1 MWERFR
7 KSVKDAESPEVGNS
21 RKWLLSLGLKTN
33 EGTVSGRA
41 AATGEKP
48 LVKGYSYYQIKVQ
61 EGGKNRTSVGGDPAA
76 RGP

>member
-1 MWERFR
+1 M
-7 KSVKDAESPEVGNS
+7 KDAESPEVGNS

-61 EGGKNRTSVGGDPAA
+61 EGGKYRDFWSSSGLLPILPTG
-76 RGP
+76 